1 MTNLETA
8 PKEVREQILK
18 DVLPILQKM
27 SDLNS
32 HEIKL
37 VISNDVDNV
46 LVTVSYRVIRK
57 IRDEF

>member
-57 IRDEF
+57 MEDEL

>member
-32 HEIKL
+32 HEIK
-37 VISNDVDNV
+37 
-46 LVTVSYRVIRK
+46 
-57 IRDEF
+57 

>member
-37 VISNDVDNV
+37 VISNDADKV

>member
-8 PKEVREQILK
+8 PKEVKEQILK
-18 DVLPILQKM
+18 DILPILQKM

-37 VISNDVDNV
+37 VISNDVDKV
-46 LVTVSYRVIRK
+46 LVTVSYRVIKK
-57 IRDEF
+57 IKEES

>member
-8 PKEVREQILK
+8 PKEVKEQILK
-18 DVLPILQKM
+18 DILPILQKM

-37 VISNDVDNV
+37 VISNDVDKV
-46 LVTVSYRVIRK
+46 LVTVSYRVIK
-57 IRDEF
+57 KMKEES

>member
-27 SDLNS
+27 SELNS

-57 IRDEF
+57 MEDEL

>member
-18 DVLPILQKM
+18 DILPILQKM

-37 VISNDVDNV
+37 VISNDVDKV